1 MKYLAACLGVA
12 ALLIVAAA
20 ITGLG
25 PFAGNNRNAFQLPGT
40 PYFPNGYEW
49 WWHSFVAYRRSDGAP
64 RPFFIEYFVINPGLG
79 GAEPVLSSSGRPQ
92 SYARMIA
99 GTWGEHHVVLQ
110 STFPVADFAA
120 SLRLMDVA
128 IGANRATNSELH
140 GQVVGPPSPYGGP
153 AERLAWD
160 LKAEK
165 VLSYDIGFLGG
176 RFFQW
181 LGAFDMLWHV
191 PGMQTRYSGTV
202 EWNDDVYD
210 VDPARSSGY
219 QDKNWGKDYTAPW
232 YWLSCNSFTSRV
244 TGKPLPLTSL
254 DLGGGMP
261 RAFGIPLCHDKLL
274 IALYYKGVL
283 HEWNFT
289 HLLDLP
295 REDVRIEQ
303 QPGRVSWQV
312 AAEDSTQRIEIDFTN
327 PTSEMVQL
335 VYENPRGLVP
345 LSQLWNGG
353 TASGTVRFY
362 VNRAGRPNRWEL
374 VDSLEGT
381 FGQGEFGIP
390 ATSR

>member
-1 MKYLAACLGVA
+1 
-12 ALLIVAAA
+12 
-20 ITGLG
+20 
-25 PFAGNNRNAFQLPGT
+25 
-40 PYFPNGYEW
+40 
-49 WWHSFVAYRRSDGAP
+49 
-64 RPFFIEYFVINPGLG
+64 
-79 GAEPVLSSSGRPQ
+79 
-92 SYARMIA
+92 
-99 GTWGEHHVVLQ
+99 
-110 STFPVADFAA
+110 
-120 SLRLMDVA
+120 
-128 IGANRATNSELH
+128 
-140 GQVVGPPSPYGGP
+140 
-153 AERLAWD
+153 
-160 LKAEK
+160 
-165 VLSYDIGFLGG
+165 
-176 RFFQW
+176 
-181 LGAFDMLWHV
+181 
-191 PGMQTRYSGTV
+191 
-202 EWNDDVYD
+202 
-210 VDPARSSGY
+210 
-219 QDKNWGKDYTAPW
+219 
-232 YWLSCNSFTSRV
+232 
-244 TGKPLPLTSL
+244 LPLTSL

-261 RAFGIPLCHDKLL
+261 RAFGIPLGHDKLL